1 MRWITIRC
9 LSSRTSIK
17 ELYEMTGL
25 NNIVGRMK
33 AIKMRWFGHVKRSDL
48 PVRSKI
54 KGMIEG
60 KRRRGRPQR
69 RWITDIHEWCDTS
82 WADINKIVID
92 GVIWKSICSYMTNNQ

>member
-1 MRWITIRC
+1 MTNRY

-17 ELYEMTGL
+17 ELYEMRGL
-25 NNIVGRMK
+25 NNIVGQMK

-48 PVRSKI
+48 PVRSTI
-54 KGMIEG
+54 EEG
-60 KRRRGRPQR
+60 KRCRGRPQR

-92 GVIWKSICSYMTNNQ
+92 RVTWKRICSCMTNNQ